1 MRITDDKRF
10 TELCENVRINDID
23 MNVIIKIYKVLYNIS
38 ITDIEIRRPIEVKT
52 YGVNYGTNVVGN
64 AISFAA
70 STSPNH
76 YSTMVV
82 LLTDYVLACK
92 PFTFEYIS
100 SFNRYDNDEI
110 DLLINNDNV
119 DEITKTWLKLM

>member
-1 MRITDDKRF
+1 MRIIDDKRF
-10 TELCENVRINDID
+10 TELCEEVKINNID
-23 MNVIIKIYKVLYNIS
+23 MNVITKIYRVLYNINIS
-38 ITDIEIRRPIEVKT
+38 DVEIKKPIEVKT
-52 YGVNYGTNVVGN
+52 YGVNYGTNIEGN

-70 STSPNH
+70 TVSPNH

-100 SFNRYDNDEI
+100 SFNRYANDEI
-110 DLLINNDNV
+110 DLLMINDSV
-119 DEITKTWLKLM
+119 DEMTKAWLKLI